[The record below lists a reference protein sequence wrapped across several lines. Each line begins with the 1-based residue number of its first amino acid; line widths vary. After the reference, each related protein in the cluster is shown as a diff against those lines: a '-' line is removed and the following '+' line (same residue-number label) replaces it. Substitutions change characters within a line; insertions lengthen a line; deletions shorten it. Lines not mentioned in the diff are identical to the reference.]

1 MTVNKDMEDFL
12 LGQLGAGAYN
22 GYSALGDQV
31 RRQSQPAPPK
41 PPTGPRD
48 PGTVRVP
55 PSGPMRLTA
64 QDKQFIRYN
73 AGKRQ
78 WKLGPLAPLM
88 ALVQLAFL
96 AVPLLVVPIGGTMM
110 FVSQG
115 ELGVAGV
122 YGALW
127 GGFGIIAFFRGR
139 REARIARPYDTRHP
153 IVKRGINMMLLITG
167 AMCSV
172 SAFLAFSSAG

>member
-1 MTVNKDMEDFL
+1 MRKIEAIIKPFKLDD
-12 LGQLGAGAYN
+12 
-22 GYSALGDQV
+22 V
-31 RRQSQPAPPK
+31 RE
-41 PPTGPRD
+41 
-48 PGTVRVP
+48 V
-55 PSGPMRLTA
+55 L
-64 QDKQFIRYN
+64 
-73 AGKRQ
+73 
-78 WKLGPLAPLM
+78 
-88 ALVQLAFL
+88 
-96 AVPLLVVPIGGTMM
+96 
-110 FVSQG
+110 G